1 MTHLQLEKKSR
12 NKAGTGKKDE
22 WRWNVGMAERIAK
35 QMCVFEWATVIALAD
50 TQIGYK
56 WLQIALNYK
65 IFSHSP
71 PRFPRKLFNS
81 YAVIIAALCHI
92 FRPLTLGLNASLES
106 KAESLKLK
114 YLHTISWLN
123 LHNFL
128 RAS

>member
-71 PRFPRKLFNS
+71 PVFP
-81 YAVIIAALCHI
+81 
-92 FRPLTLGLNASLES
+92 E
-106 KAESLKLK
+106 
-114 YLHTISWLN
+114 
-123 LHNFL
+123 NFL
-128 RAS
+128 IHMQWLSPHSATFSGL